1 MSIAWNDIVTAVIAA
16 FAASISLFTFVY
28 QYTLKARL
36 DAQIGPEILVH
47 YTGNGQLILA
57 AGFVFLNK
65 GAAPTA
71 LTGLYGSIWAGRDK
85 PPHPN
90 LVWRQFEM
98 VERLNALGD
107 RAVYRSGSSGVVE
120 TLVIPGRG
128 ASSSHI
134 IRLYTKEEFPL
145 ESDSYTLTLQAV
157 DGSTKDT
164 RSSTLTCR
172 LLLHDEDRNELERN
186 GREKKGIIQS
196 RILFQRRFTP
206 KTRLQRVRSRIPFDR
221 KVTPIINFESDGT
234 WSPTPSPPGK
244 PLPESAQVSAS
255 RSPR

>member
-1 MSIAWNDIVTAVIAA
+1 MSIPWNDIVTAVIAA

-36 DAQIGPEILVH
+36 DAQIGPEVLVH
-47 YTGNGQLILA
+47 YTANGQLILA

-71 LTGLYGSIWAGRDK
+71 LTGLYGTIWADRDK
-85 PPHPN
+85 PPDPN
-90 LVWRQFEM
+90 LAWRQFEK

-128 ASSSHI
+128 ASPSHM
-134 IRLYTKEEFPL
+134 IRLYSKEIFPL
-145 ESDSYTLTLQAV
+145 ESGSYTLVLEAV

-164 RSSTLTCR
+164 RSSALICK
-172 LLLHDEDRNELERN
+172 LILHDGDRNELARN
-186 GREKKGIIQS
+186 GKEKDGIIQS
-196 RILFQRRFTP
+196 RILFRRRFTS
-206 KTRLQRVRSRIPFDR
+206 KSRLERIRSRVPFSG
-221 KVTPIINFESDGT
+221 KVTPIISFESDGK

-244 PLPESAQVSAS
+244 PPPEPS
-255 RSPR
+255 

>member
-1 MSIAWNDIVTAVIAA
+1 MSIAWNDIITAVIAA

-71 LTGLYGSIWAGRDK
+71 LTGLYGTIWAGRDK

-90 LVWRQFEM
+90 LVWRQFEK

-107 RAVYRSGSSGVVE
+107 QAVYRSGSSGVVE

-134 IRLYTKEEFPL
+134 IRLYSKEEFPL
-145 ESDSYTLTLQAV
+145 ESDSYMLALQAV

-164 RSSTLTCR
+164 RSSALTCR
-172 LLLHDEDRNELERN
+172 LILHNGDRNELERN
-186 GREKKGIIQS
+186 GKEKKGIIQS
-196 RILFQRRFTP
+196 RILFQRSFTP
-206 KTRLQRVRSRIPFDR
+206 KTRLQRIRSRIPFDK
-221 KVTPIINFESDGT
+221 KVIPIINFESDGT
-234 WSPTPSPPGK
+234 WSPT
-244 PLPESAQVSAS
+244 EVFSATMTPAFAA
-255 RSPR
+255 